1 MSEKL
6 TAYQKQLKNIKQ
18 AVKKNDLD
26 SVKSISDK
34 LKQLDKSFPINHTGG
49 GNYKNKK
56 YGQE

>member
-6 TAYQKQLKNIKQ
+6 TEYQKLIKKLKQ

-34 LKQLDKSFPINHTGG
+34 LKKIDKSVPINHTGG